1 MFGERHPPY
10 LFYDPLREGDKEKKE
25 ADGGVLMVGLIAAI
39 IILFLLY
46 LSLKM

>member
-1 MFGERHPPY
+1 V
-10 LFYDPLREGDKEKKE
+10 KAIKKKKE